1 MDNRVVHHSW
11 RGGRQRFAI
20 IGSALASFSLH
31 MTQSATSARGQSD
44 GGRQER
50 RDEGSEGQT
59 PRAGDVWRRE
69 NRAGRASRRAENQTQ
84 KKTRADVV
92 LSAFNFNFS
101 FSFPLSEHETG
112 SGEHQNVAQQ
122 SSN

>member
-1 MDNRVVHHSW
+1 
-11 RGGRQRFAI
+11 
-20 IGSALASFSLH
+20 
-31 MTQSATSARGQSD
+31 MTQSATGARGQSD
-44 GGRQER
+44 GGRQEG

-84 KKTRADVV
+84 TRADVIRC
-92 LSAFNFNFS
+92 AFNLYFL

-112 SGEHQNVAQQ
+112 SGEHKNVAQQ